1 MHGSKRQNPAIRL
14 SDCHVMQPRLDAS
27 GCTRIWRG
35 SMRYSRLEPAYAELL
50 VINNSSIELD
60 QCGKCMVIYSRQ

>member
-1 MHGSKRQNPAIRL
+1 
-14 SDCHVMQPRLDAS
+14 
-27 GCTRIWRG
+27 
-35 SMRYSRLEPAYAELL
+35 MRYSRLEPAYAELL